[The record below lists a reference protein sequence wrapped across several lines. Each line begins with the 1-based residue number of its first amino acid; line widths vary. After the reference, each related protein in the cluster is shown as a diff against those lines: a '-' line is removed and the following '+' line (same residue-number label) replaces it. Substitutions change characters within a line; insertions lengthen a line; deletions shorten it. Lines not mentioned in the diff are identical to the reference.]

1 MTDRRERLNLLT
13 VAEPCPEPWE
23 TMAGDGATRH
33 CARCNRSVHD
43 FAALSPREIERLL
56 RHSRGQVCGR
66 LTRRPDGQLLT
77 REERVPSSNEAVER
91 PSRLA
96 AALVAGL
103 LGGLGAPLGA
113 QPASPPAA
121 TTTADPESDPRP
133 QRDPAEDPAAS
144 LFGRVTSQAGEPVAN
159 VELRATNTLDRATVA
174 TFTDADGRF
183 VFVGLSSGLWEIA
196 GGSEDWTV
204 DEVYNL
210 QLTAS
215 ERRGIELTAREG
227 VIFTGG
233 SIAVPG
239 APLWSQ
245 VRSAQLVVAGIVGE
259 STPVDPEDDSEYV
272 ELVTELHVTSILA
285 GDPGAEVIR
294 LSHVGLRTAAE
305 DGLSR
310 GARALAL
317 LEPSD
322 EPGTWQDVS
331 YDESLRRLE
340 DDELRALERWVDEVR
355 ELELEAP
362 GGLAELADRLVEA
375 ALDPLTRP
383 FTIMDLGSAVY
394 RLGSEAESQDRSLLH
409 TAEDR
414 LALLRAFTREGGK
427 LAERFPDSLLAAHL
441 TEAHRRLLTGALV
454 ASPLSV
460 PNFHLFRIVE
470 RWAPEVALEWLIP
483 RVRKSGVSDDWDG
496 WMIARGVAE
505 RVEGE
510 LFREFVEL
518 YPSNEAELPAALDHF
533 RAALSALPAQRF

>member
-1 MTDRRERLNLLT
+1 MTDRRDRLNLLT
-13 VAEPCPEPWE
+13 VTTPCTEPWE
-23 TMAGDGATRH
+23 SMAGDGATRH

-43 FAALSPREIERLL
+43 FAALSPREIEILLL
-56 RHSRGQVCGR
+56 RTRGRVCGR
-66 LTRRPDGQLLT
+66 LTRRPDGQLVT
-77 REERVPSSNEAVER
+77 RREWVPSPIEVVER

-113 QPASPPAA
+113 QPATPPAA

-133 QRDPAEDPAAS
+133 RRDPVVDPAAS

-215 ERRGIELTAREG
+215 ERRGIELNAREG
-227 VIFTGG
+227 LHFSGG
-233 SIAVPG
+233 SIAVSGP
-239 APLWSQ
+239 PLWRR
-245 VRSAQLVVAGIVGE
+245 VRLAKLIVAGIVGE
-259 STPVDPEDDSEYV
+259 SIPVDAEDDSDYV
-272 ELVTELHVTSILA
+272 DLITEVHVTSIVA

-294 LSHVGLRTAAE
+294 LARVGSLNVEE
-305 DGLSR
+305 DGLSP
-310 GARALAL
+310 GARVLAL
-317 LEPSD
+317 LRPGD
-322 EPGTWQDVS
+322 EPGTW
-331 YDESLRRLE
+331 RLTFSDADLLALD
-340 DDELRALERWVDEVR
+340 DDEIGALVRWVEGVR
-355 ELELEAP
+355 ELDLEAP
-362 GGLAELADRLVEA
+362 GCLVELTDRLVEA

-383 FTIMDLGSAVY
+383 FTIMNLESAVD
-394 RLGSEAESQDRSLLH
+394 RLGGEADSQDRSLNH

-427 LAERFPDSLLAAHL
+427 LSENFPESLIASHL
-441 TEAHRRLLTGALV
+441 TDSHRTLLTGALV

-510 LFREFVEL
+510 PFREFVEL
-518 YPSNEAELPAALDHF
+518 YPSNEAELPAALDLF
-533 RAALSALPAQRF
+533 RAAFAALPAQRF